1 MCRRGWFRS
10 TNSLVTELSF
20 SSNTHISTR
29 AHMYTY
35 MFTSVDILKRQYVF
49 SFCVHLHMN
58 THVWCLWVVCA
69 HVYVCAQ
76 RRDEELECSAL
87 PQSTWFLWDSF
98 FFSPDLEPVWWS
110 ASPSDLPAYLCPPQ
124 CSGYQDVQ
132 PDPALSMAAEDLSL
146 YPYAY
151 RADILTFGTLYPNLV
166 LLAYF

>member
-1 MCRRGWFRS
+1 MRVHRGQTKILGVLLYRS
-10 TNSLVTELSF
+10 PPDSF
-20 SSNTHISTR
+20 ET
-29 AHMYTY
+29 
-35 MFTSVDILKRQYVF
+35 V
-49 SFCVHLHMN
+49 
-58 THVWCLWVVCA
+58 
-69 HVYVCAQ
+69 
-76 RRDEELECSAL
+76 
-87 PQSTWFLWDSF
+87 F

-132 PDPALSMAAEDLSL
+132 PHPALSMGAEDLSL